1 MNLDENFELIKKVFG
16 LATEF
21 RSFDFLNKKLFFVPE
36 IQVQDLYQKS
46 LVFFCN
52 WSSYM
57 KLRTMYFPLNS
68 IGYHPGG

>member
-16 LATEF
+16 LAAEF

-46 LVFFCN
+46 LVFFA
-52 WSSYM
+52 
-57 KLRTMYFPLNS
+57 
-68 IGYHPGG
+68 IGLPI